1 MKRVSYIL
9 LFLLLP
15 FMALAE
21 TQADITIEATENAAV
36 TKSDADDAY
45 EMKHYDKAIS
55 IYEALIKEE
64 GATKQLYYN
73 LGNAYFKQGE
83 LAQAIL
89 AYERALRLQPSLQDA
104 KHNLQFAQSRI
115 IDNIQDTQSFFL
127 SNWLQAIRNALSQRT
142 WIILSISLFILA
154 LVGFFLFAFSQIIW
168 LRKTAFY
175 TSLVALIISMAA
187 CANAGSL
194 HQRDTLRAEAII
206 TQGIVNAK
214 SSPDRS
220 GTDLFTIHEGTKVEI
235 KEVIG
240 EWCCVHVGNNI
251 GWMPL
256 AHLERI

>member
-1 MKRVSYIL
+1 M
-9 LFLLLP
+9 
-15 FMALAE
+15 
-21 TQADITIEATENAAV
+21 
-36 TKSDADDAY
+36 
-45 EMKHYDKAIS
+45 
-55 IYEALIKEE
+55 
-64 GATKQLYYN
+64 
-73 LGNAYFKQGE
+73 
-83 LAQAIL
+83 AQAIL

>member
-1 MKRVSYIL
+1 MKLLLIL
-9 LFLLLP
+9 LTTLF
-15 FMALAE
+15 ADANAQYAE
-21 TQADITIEATENAAV
+21 GNYTEAAIQYEQILTEQPSAEV
-36 TKSDADDAY
+36 
-45 EMKHYDKAIS
+45 
-55 IYEALIKEE
+55 
-64 GATKQLYYN
+64 YYN